1 MWAVEA
7 PAADAPSRPRL
18 RDLGIAIGRFE
29 PGRWNAITDVAGV
42 RVGQVTLVSGEGPLD
57 TGRGPVRTGV
67 TVIVPRDGIEG
78 DPCFAGTHVLNGNGE
93 MTGTAWVEDAGLLT
107 TPVAITNTHSVGV
120 VRDALIASRSARERD
135 FTGWSMPVVAE
146 TYDGFLS
153 DINGMHVRPEHVAAA
168 LAGAAGGRVA
178 EGNTGGG
185 TGMMCHGFK
194 GGTGT
199 ASRRLPGEFGGWT
212 IGVLVQANYGQR
224 HLLRLDGVPV
234 GARIPAT
241 RVPLPGPAPA
251 PTAAEA
257 GEGSI
262 IVVVATDAPLLPGQC
277 RGLARR
283 SALGVGRVGG
293 VGENSSGDLMLA
305 FSTANHGLAGQ
316 PPDGGPVPVLMLP
329 RFALTPLYEAVVEAT
344 EEAIGNA
351 LCAATTM
358 TGRDGR
364 VAHALPHDLLIE
376 AMTPR

>member
-1 MWAVEA
+1 MTVYPVG
-7 PAADAPSRPRL
+7 PAGPRRPRL
-18 RDLGIAIGRFE
+18 RDLGITIGRFS

-42 RVGQVTLVSGEGPLD
+42 RVGQVTLVAGGGPLV

-67 TVIVPRDGIEG
+67 TVIVPRDEIEA

-107 TPVAITNTHSVGV
+107 TPVAVTNTHSVGV
-120 VRDALIASRSARERD
+120 VRDALIADRLARDPAFE
-135 FTGWSMPVVAE
+135 GWSLPVVAE

-168 LAGAAGGRVA
+168 LAGASAGPVA
-178 EGNTGGG
+178 EGNAGGG
-185 TGMMCHGFK
+185 TGMICHGFK

-199 ASRRLPGEFGGWT
+199 ASRRLPDDLGGWT
-212 IGVLVQANYGQR
+212 VGVLVQANHGQR

-234 GARIPAT
+234 GERVPAT
-241 RVPLPGPAPA
+241 RVPLPGPAPVT
-251 PTAAEA
+251 PA

-262 IVVVATDAPLLPGQC
+262 IVIVATDAPLLPGQC
-277 RGLARR
+277 RALARR
-283 SALGVGRVGG
+283 SALGVGRAGG

-305 FSTANHGLAGQ
+305 FSTANYGLGDR
-316 PPDGGPVPVLMLP
+316 PPDGTPVPVLMLP
-329 RFALTPLYEAVVEAT
+329 RFALTPLYEATVEAT

-364 VAHALPHDLLIE
+364 VAHALPHDLLIT
-376 AMTPR
+376 AMGTQ